1 MPPEAVLLESRAM
14 RDSVMGLGRVGVLD
28 KVKALVLLPDGL
40 HVTTRMV
47 ADYFEVGD
55 RAVNSLMRRH
65 RAELSEHGMHVLK
78 GSDLRVFESS
88 NLKLSAG
95 SYPQGRAH
103 LTLYTRRT
111 LLNIA
116 MLLRDSEVARA
127 VRTYLLDVEEG
138 ARGRDEV
145 PRQTRPAPTVES
157 LDHRLTHVESSLADI
172 GPALRDLGPVIG
184 RISGRLDRLDRRLDA
199 TNRVVCAMSE
209 RLSDL
214 AEDVRELRYGP
225 RPLPRPHRHPGSRPK
240 RRDQG

>member
-1 MPPEAVLLESRAM
+1 MPSEAVLLESRAM
-14 RDSVMGLGRVGVLD
+14 RASVMDRTEVLD
-28 KVKALVLLPDGL
+28 KVKALALLPDGV
-40 HVTTRMV
+40 HATTEGV
-47 ADYFEVGD
+47 AAYFVVHREV
-55 RAVNSLMRRH
+55 VKKLTQRH
-65 RAELSEHGMHVLK
+65 RTELTCNGLQVLR
-78 GSDLRVFESS
+78 GSDLQLFERDNLSLSS
-88 NLKLSAG
+88 G
-95 SYPQGRAH
+95 GYPQGRAH

-127 VRTYLLDVEEG
+127 VRTYLLDVEED
-138 ARGRDEV
+138 AREQVER
-145 PRQTRPAPTVES
+145 PRQARPAPTVES
-157 LDHRLTHVESSLADI
+157 LDHRLTNVESSLADI

-199 TNRVVCAMSE
+199 TNHVVCAMSE
-209 RLSDL
+209 RLSGL

>member
-14 RDSVMGLGRVGVLD
+14 RDSVMGRVGALE
-28 KVKALVLLPDGL
+28 KVKTLVLLPDRL

-47 ADYFEVGD
+47 AEYFDVGE
-55 RAVNSLMRRH
+55 RVINRLMQRH
-65 RAELSEHGMHVLK
+65 RPELLENGMRVLR
-78 GSDLRVFESS
+78 GSDLRAFESD
-88 NLKLSAG
+88 NLSLSSE

-111 LLNIA
+111 ILNIA

-127 VRTYLLDVEEG
+127 VRTYLLDVEED
-138 ARGRDEV
+138 AREQVER
-145 PRQTRPAPTVES
+145 PRQARPAPTVES
-157 LDHRLTHVESSLADI
+157 LDHRLTNVESSLADI

-199 TNRVVCAMSE
+199 TNHVVCAMSE
-209 RLSDL
+209 RLSGL

-225 RPLPRPHRHPGSRPK
+225 RRLPRPHRHPGSRPK

>member
-14 RDSVMGLGRVGVLD
+14 RDSVIGRVGVLD
-28 KVKALVLLPDGL
+28 KVKALELLPDGL

-47 ADYFEVGD
+47 AEYFEVGD

-65 RAELSEHGMHVLK
+65 RAELTANGMHVLK

-111 LLNIA
+111 ILNIA

-127 VRTYLLDVEEG
+127 VRTYLLDVEE
-138 ARGRDEV
+138 RGRVGV
-145 PRQTRPAPTVES
+145 PRQAESGPTLES

-172 GPALRDLGPVIG
+172 GPVLRDLAPVIG
-184 RISGRLDRLDRRLDA
+184 RISVRLDRLDRRVDA
-199 TNRVVCAMSE
+199 TNRVVCAMSL

-225 RPLPRPHRHPGSRPK
+225 RPLPRPHRHPGSRAR

>member
-14 RDSVMGLGRVGVLD
+14 RDSVMGRVDVLD

-47 ADYFEVGD
+47 ADYFEVGVE
-55 RAVNSLMRRH
+55 AAKSIVKRH
-65 RAELSEHGMHVLK
+65 RIELQGNGMHTLC
-78 GSDLRVFESS
+78 GSDLQVFERS
-88 NLKLSAG
+88 NLDLSKE
-95 SYPQGRAH
+95 SYPQGRAQ
-103 LTLYTRRT
+103 LTVHTRRT
-111 LLNIA
+111 VLNIA

>member
-1 MPPEAVLLESRAM
+1 M
-14 RDSVMGLGRVGVLD
+14 RDSVIGRVGVLD

-55 RAVNSLMRRH
+55 EAVKSIMKRH
-65 RAELSEHGMHVLK
+65 RDELRSNGMHALR
-78 GSDLRVFESS
+78 GSDLQVFERS
-88 NLKLSAG
+88 NLDLSKE

-111 LLNIA
+111 ILNIA

-138 ARGRDEV
+138 ARARVEV
-145 PRQTRPAPTVES
+145 PRQARPAPTVES
-157 LDHRLTHVESSLADI
+157 LDHRLTRVESSLADI
-172 GPALRDLGPVIG
+172 GPVLRDLGPVIG
-184 RISGRLDRLDRRLDA
+184 RISVRLDRLDRRLDA

-214 AEDVRELRYGP
+214 SEDVRELRAGP
-225 RPLPRPHRHPGSRPK
+225 RPLPRPSRRPGSRA
-240 RRDQG
+240 RRPDRG

>member
-14 RDSVMGLGRVGVLD
+14 RDSVIGRVGVLD
-28 KVKALVLLPDGL
+28 KVKALELLPDGL

-47 ADYFEVGD
+47 AEYFEVGE
-55 RAVNSLMRRH
+55 RVINRLMQRH
-65 RAELSEHGMHVLK
+65 RTELLENGMHVLR
-78 GSDLRVFESS
+78 GADLRSFESD
-88 NLKLSAG
+88 NLSLSKQ

-111 LLNIA
+111 ILNIA

-127 VRTYLLDVEEG
+127 VRTYLLDAEE
-138 ARGRDEV
+138 RGRAGV
-145 PRQTRPAPTVES
+145 PRQAESGPSLES

-172 GPALRDLGPVIG
+172 GPVLRDLAPVIG
-184 RISGRLDRLDRRLDA
+184 RISVRLDRLDRRVDA
-199 TNRVVCAMSE
+199 TNRVVCAMSL

-225 RPLPRPHRHPGSRPK
+225 RPLPRPHRHPGSRAR

>member
-1 MPPEAVLLESRAM
+1 M
-14 RDSVMGLGRVGVLD
+14 RDSVADRTEVLD
-28 KVKALVLLPDGL
+28 KVKALALLPDGV
-40 HVTTRMV
+40 HATTEGVASYFVVHKEVVKKVTQ
-47 ADYFEVGD
+47 
-55 RAVNSLMRRH
+55 RH
-65 RAELSEHGMHVLK
+65 RAELSTNGMWVLR
-78 GSDLRVFESS
+78 GSDLREFKRDNMSLYEE
-88 NLKLSAG
+88 
-95 SYPQGRAH
+95 SYPQAKTN

-111 LLNIA
+111 ILNIA

-127 VRTYLLDVEEG
+127 VRTYLLDVEES
-138 ARGRDEV
+138 ARERVEV
-145 PRQTRPAPTVES
+145 PRPRQARPAPTVES
-157 LDHRLTHVESSLADI
+157 LDHRLTRGESSLADI

-214 AEDVRELRYGP
+214 AEDVRELRSGP

>member
-14 RDSVMGLGRVGVLD
+14 RDSVMGRTEVLD
-28 KVKALVLLPDGL
+28 KVKALVLLPDGV
-40 HVTTRMV
+40 HATTEGV
-47 ADYFEVGD
+47 ADYFVVHNE
-55 RAVNSLMRRH
+55 AIKKLTQRH
-65 RAELSEHGMHVLK
+65 RTELVCNGLQVLR
-78 GSDLRVFESS
+78 GSDLRLFERD
-88 NLKLSAG
+88 NLSLSKQ

-111 LLNIA
+111 ILNIA

-127 VRTYLLDVEEG
+127 VRTYLLDVEE
-138 ARGRDEV
+138 RGRVGV
-145 PRQTRPAPTVES
+145 PRQAENGPTLES

-172 GPALRDLGPVIG
+172 GPVLRDLAPVIG
-184 RISGRLDRLDRRLDA
+184 RISVRLDRLDRRVDA
-199 TNRVVCAMSE
+199 TNRVVCAMSL

-225 RPLPRPHRHPGSRPK
+225 RPLPRPHRHPGSRAR